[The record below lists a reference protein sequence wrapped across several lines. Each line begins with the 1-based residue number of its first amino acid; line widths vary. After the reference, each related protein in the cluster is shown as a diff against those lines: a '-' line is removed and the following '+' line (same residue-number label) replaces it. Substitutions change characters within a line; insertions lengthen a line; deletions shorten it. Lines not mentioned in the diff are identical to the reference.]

1 MNKDEHFICLQVMLG
16 IQAVLN
22 NYFLMNNQTELY
34 EFYQIM
40 NSVTARSYYFSHSTK
55 NFENQTNDI
64 LENVALYLLGLQ
76 LIQ

>member
-1 MNKDEHFICLQVMLG
+1 MNKNEHFICLQVMLG

-40 NSVTARSYYFSHSTK
+40 NSVTARFYYFSHSTK
-55 NFENQTNDI
+55 NFENQTNDT